1 MSDYDIFFKFYD
13 QVMGDREKS
22 ARDILAYIQAYAPH
36 AKKVLEL
43 ACGTGSV
50 LNILSPKYEVSG
62 LDLSEGM
69 LKIASKKLPWVK
81 LYHQNMVDFKIDE
94 KFDVIL
100 CVFDS
105 VNHILDFGGWKK
117 LFTNVHDHLGPHGI
131 FIFDINTQE
140 KLIRVIK
147 ESPWVKPFE
156 ENIMIMN
163 VVDEDSEVSNWN
175 IKIFQKKE
183 SNMYELHE
191 ENIREISF
199 PIKKIENELKNIY
212 TEVIIKDKIRKSPEL
227 PADSVYFICS

>member
-13 QVMGDREKS
+13 QVMGDRAKS
-22 ARDILAYIQAYAPH
+22 TQDIIAYIQEYAPH
-36 AKKVLEL
+36 TKKVLEL

-50 LNILSPKYEVSG
+50 LKILSQKYEVSG

-69 LKIASKKLPWVK
+69 LNAASEKLPWVK

-105 VNHILDFGGWKK
+105 INHILDFEDWKN
-117 LFTNVHDHLGPHGI
+117 LFINVRNHLSPKGI

-140 KLIRVIK
+140 KLIRTIK

-163 VVDEDSEVSNWN
+163 VVDGGNEVSNWN

-183 SNMYELHE
+183 NNMYELHE

-199 PIKKIENELKNIY
+199 PIEKIENELKNIY
-212 TEVIIKDKIRKSPEL
+212 TEVIRKDKIRKSPEL
-227 PADSVYFICS
+227 PADSIYFICS

>member
-1 MSDYDIFFKFYD
+1 MTNYDTFFKFYD

-22 ARDILAYIQAYAPH
+22 SKDILDFIHEYFPD

-50 LNILSPKYEVSG
+50 LKFLAKRYEIHG
-62 LDLSEGM
+62 LDLSKGM
-69 LKIASKKLPWVK
+69 LKVAYEKVPGAK
-81 LYHQNMVDFKIDE
+81 LYHENMVDFTLDE

-105 VNHILDFGGWKK
+105 INHILDFEDWKK
-117 LFTNVHDHLGPHGI
+117 LFTNVRDHLSPNGI

-140 KLIRVIK
+140 KLIRAIK

-163 VVDEDSEVSNWN
+163 VVDGGNEVSNWN

-183 SNMYELHE
+183 NNMYELHE

-199 PIKKIENELKNIY
+199 PIEKIENELKNIY

-227 PADSVYFICS
+227 PADSIYFICR